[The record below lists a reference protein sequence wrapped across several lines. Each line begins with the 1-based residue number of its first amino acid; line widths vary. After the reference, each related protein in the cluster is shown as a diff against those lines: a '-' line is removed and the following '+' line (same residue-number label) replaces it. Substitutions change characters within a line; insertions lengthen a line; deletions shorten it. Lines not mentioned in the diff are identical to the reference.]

1 MPAPPL
7 RTLLLQE
14 DATPGG
20 VFTITQ
26 QLSHALQHAG
36 HEVQSCA
43 LRTCTQRQL
52 YHAARSADLLIAT
65 HNFRPAYAAWLLG
78 LCTRRPV
85 LVWFHGPLQEVL
97 AAAHAH
103 PAKRRWLRWLYAR
116 LPHLVFVSQAAHDSY
131 LRFMAGTPLEGQTRC
146 VIVNAHPAWLN
157 SPQAPQAV
165 ASERAGRMGFVGR
178 LAAEKNP
185 QRLLETLACLPAPFQ
200 LDMVGDGPLRT
211 TLAAQGQAL
220 HAEGRLQLWP
230 FQPVDAALYQRWQIT
245 LLASHYEG
253 CPMAVLESLAAGVP
267 CAATPIPALQE
278 MLAPAMPYALAS
290 DDSAAALAAA
300 VRRVCALPPERL
312 AQDIARVL
320 ARYRPADF
328 AHAWSTLV
336 QRTARPHPTRAA

>member
-1 MPAPPL
+1 MTA
-7 RTLLLQE
+7 
-14 DATPGG
+14 DAT
-20 VFTITQ
+20 
-26 QLSHALQHAG
+26 
-36 HEVQSCA
+36 
-43 LRTCTQRQL
+43 
-52 YHAARSADLLIAT
+52 
-65 HNFRPAYAAWLLG
+65 
-78 LCTRRPV
+78 
-85 LVWFHGPLQEVL
+85 
-97 AAAHAH
+97 
-103 PAKRRWLRWLYAR
+103 
-116 LPHLVFVSQAAHDSY
+116 
-131 LRFMAGTPLEGQTRC
+131 LEGQTRC
-146 VIVNAHPAWLN
+146 VIVNAHPAWLD

-165 ASERAGRMGFVGR
+165 ASERTGRMGFVGR

-200 LDMVGDGPLRT
+200 LDMVGDGPLRAA
-211 TLAAQGQAL
+211 LAAQGQAL